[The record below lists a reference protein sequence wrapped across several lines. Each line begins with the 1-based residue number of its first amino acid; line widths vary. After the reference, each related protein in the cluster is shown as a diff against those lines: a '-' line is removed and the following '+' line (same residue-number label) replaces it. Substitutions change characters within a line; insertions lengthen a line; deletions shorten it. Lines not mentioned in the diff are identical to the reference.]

1 MSMSVLLD
9 VIQGLTSITGQAE
22 VFNNDNIK
30 SNKRHR
36 EKEQQTSLK
45 PFDPSEHAEH
55 GVI

>member
-1 MSMSVLLD
+1 MSVLLD